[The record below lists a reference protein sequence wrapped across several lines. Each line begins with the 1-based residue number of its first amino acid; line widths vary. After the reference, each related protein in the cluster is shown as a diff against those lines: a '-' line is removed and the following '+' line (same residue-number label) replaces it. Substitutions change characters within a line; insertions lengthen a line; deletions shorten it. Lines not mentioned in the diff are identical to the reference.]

1 MAQTLS
7 ILGQFGSSGND
18 IVTFYTVPAA
28 TTAAVSTIVVSNTSS
43 SADTFRIAIAVNGA
57 ADNIK
62 QYIYRQIPIPGNNT
76 FACTFGITMG
86 AGDVMRCYSGSGN
99 CSFSVFGAQNT

>member
-7 ILGQFGSSGND
+7 ILGQLAPAATTLS
-18 IVTFYTVPAA
+18 TLYTVPAA

-62 QYIYRQIPIPGNNT
+62 QYIYRDIPIPGNNT